1 MKRSLI
7 AVAAVFI
14 LWEVLDFILHNQIL
28 MSTYEETASLW
39 RPMEEMMSK
48 MWIMHMVVLVS
59 AAVFVYIYVRFFAE
73 KNMGS
78 AIKYGIVYGI
88 ATGMGMGYGMY
99 TVMPIPYTLAVGWFW
114 VPWWNRPWRELCS
127 VPSPKMR
134 WTEPKRRLD
143 PEIPAL

>member
-114 VPWWNRPWRELCS
+114 GAVVESTLAGVVLGAIAKDEVDR
-127 VPSPKMR
+127 
-134 WTEPKRRLD
+134 TETQ
-143 PEIPAL
+143 AGS

>member
-1 MKRSLI
+1 MKKSLI

-14 LWEVLDFILHNQIL
+14 LWEVLDFILHQQIL

-48 MWIMHMVVLVS
+48 MWIMHMVVLIS

-78 AIKYGIVYGI
+78 AVKYGIVYGI
-88 ATGMGMGYGMY
+88 AVGMGMGYGTY
-99 TVMPIPYTLAVGWFW
+99 TVMPIPYTLAMGRFWGTVVESALAEVVLGAIVKDEADQTATQVG
-114 VPWWNRPWRELCS
+114 S
-127 VPSPKMR
+127 
-134 WTEPKRRLD
+134 
-143 PEIPAL
+143 